1 MPPNI
6 SSENQTI
13 FCQNCSKL
21 VNSCNCIYDEE
32 VRRLQYQISLHQYL
46 TEENR
51 RLEAILE
58 EQTERGRQL
67 DEELLRLTEE
77 SKRLKK
83 KKQFK
88 QFTFI
93 VCNLLKILSTI
104 VLIGFI
110 VYDT

>member
-6 SSENQTI
+6 SSENQAI

-21 VNSCNCIYDEE
+21 VNSCSCVYDEE

-51 RLEAILE
+51 RLEAIIE

-67 DEELLRLTEE
+67 DEELLRLTKE

-83 KKQFK
+83 KKQFM
-88 QFTFI
+88 FI

-110 VYDT
+110 LCDT